1 MYRERASRVPG
12 AYVWTNAVDAGDRV
26 GPVLPDGCMDL
37 IWTDDRL
44 IVAGPD
50 TTAYLAAVPPG
61 TTFTG
66 LRFAPGA
73 APAVLG
79 VTAHELRNQRVALSD
94 LWPASDA
101 RRVTGQVGG
110 ASRPGA
116 ALEAVATELWH
127 DGAAPGPM
135 VGEVLRRL
143 SVGTSVAET
152 ASAAGVSERQLHRRC
167 LDWFGYGPKFLVRV
181 LRMQRA
187 LALARA
193 GTPYARVAASAGYAD
208 QAHLA
213 RDVKELAGATLSELT
228 A

>member
-1 MYRERASRVPG
+1 MTSS
-12 AYVWTNAVDAGDRV
+12 
-26 GPVLPDGCMDL
+26 
-37 IWTDDRL
+37 

-50 TTAYLAAVPPG
+50 TTAHHSAVPPG

-79 VTAHELRNQRVALSD
+79 VAAHELRDQRVAIAD
-94 LWPASDA
+94 LWPATEA
-101 RRVTGQVGG
+101 RRVSERVGSADARG
-110 ASRPGA
+110 T
-116 ALEAVATELWH
+116 ALEAVAAELWR
-127 DGAAPGPM
+127 DGAAPDPV

-143 SVGTSVAET
+143 SVGTPVAET
-152 ASAAGVSERQLHRRC
+152 ASAVGLSERQLHRRC
-167 LDWFGYGPKFLVRV
+167 LDWFGYGPKLLVRV

-193 GTPYARVAASAGYAD
+193 GTPFARVAASAGYAD

-213 RDVKELAGATLSELT
+213 RDVKGLTGATLGALT
-228 A
+228 S